1 MALNDKGIL
10 EALLYTAGDEG
21 LDEKQ
26 LLEILDIDQTQ
37 LSLLVSE
44 YISDGLEIQ
53 HFGQTYVLT
62 TKKDAAN
69 YIEKLIEQKSKMKLS
84 QAAME
89 SLSII
94 AYNQPLSRSDIE
106 MIRGINSDGAV
117 KTLIARGLIEAKD
130 EADSR
135 SQQLYTTELFL
146 NVFGIEHLDDL
157 PTTDEE
163 AEEIEAFFSN
173 LVNQKGENNE

>member
-1 MALNDKGIL
+1 
-10 EALLYTAGDEG
+10 
-21 LDEKQ
+21 
-26 LLEILDIDQTQ
+26 
-37 LSLLVSE
+37 
-44 YISDGLEIQ
+44 
-53 HFGQTYVLT
+53 
-62 TKKDAAN
+62 
-69 YIEKLIEQKSKMKLS
+69 MKLS

-89 SLSII
+89 ALSII

-106 MIRGINSDGAV
+106 LIRGINSDGAV

-146 NVFGIEHLDDL
+146 NVFGIEQLDDL

-163 AEEIEAFFSN
+163 DEEIEAFFSN
-173 LVNQKGENNE
+173 LVNQKGEKMNKETERLQNVSQIVAILQDVKRKH